1 MMNLVFLGDSLT
13 NGSYGGDWVALVRA
27 ALPQHTVI
35 NAGVGG
41 DTVLNLLARLEAVLE
56 QHAPD
61 AVFVMVGGNDAVSY
75 TMPDT
80 RGYYRSAKKIPD
92 GVVTPDLFRTTY
104 RELLTTLLLRHVQPL
119 VGLAPTEY
127 NQTLIEAKRQYN
139 QIAREEAAALNVP
152 VCDLETDFT
161 PAQPVER
168 GPVTLAFIQEIGQR
182 QASGWRDFA
191 AARAAW
197 GYTYTFDGMHLMPE
211 AAPLFAQRVTAF
223 LKDHLML

>member
-1 MMNLVFLGDSLT
+1 MNLVFLGDSLT
-13 NGSYGGDWVALVRA
+13 NGSYGGDWVALVRE
-27 ALPQHTVI
+27 ALPQHTII

-41 DTVLNLLARLEAVLE
+41 DTIVNLLARLDAVLE
-56 QHAPD
+56 QHTPD
-61 AVFVMVGGNDAVSY
+61 AIFVMVGGNDAVSY

-92 GVVTPDLFRTTY
+92 GIVTPELFRSAY
-104 RELLTTLLLRHVQPL
+104 RELLTALLLRHVQPF

-127 NQTLIEAKRQYN
+127 NQTLIEAKRHYN
-139 QIAREEAAALNVP
+139 QIAREEATALNIP
-152 VCDLETDFT
+152 VCDLETGFI

-191 AARAAW
+191 AARDAW

-211 AAPLFAQRVTAF
+211 AAPLLAERVIAF
-223 LKDHLML
+223 LKDQLVL

>member
-1 MMNLVFLGDSLT
+1 MNLVFLGDSLT
-13 NGSYGGDWVALVRA
+13 NGSYGGDWVALVRE
-27 ALPQHTVI
+27 ALPDHTII

-41 DTVLNLLARLEAVLE
+41 DTVVNLLARLEAILE
-56 QHAPD
+56 QHTPD
-61 AVFVMVGGNDAVSY
+61 AIFVMVGGNDAVSY

-80 RGYYRSAKKIPD
+80 RGYYRSAKKIAD
-92 GVVTPDLFRTTY
+92 GVVTPELFRTTY

-127 NQTLIEAKRQYN
+127 NQTLIEAKRQFN
-139 QIAREEAAALNVP
+139 QIAREEAEALNVP
-152 VCDLETDFT
+152 VCDLETGFT

-182 QASGWRDFA
+182 QASGWREFA
-191 AARAAW
+191 AARDAW

-211 AAPLFAQRVTAF
+211 AAPLLAERVITF
-223 LKDHLML
+223 LKDQLVL